1 MIKSEQSFLFIPDI
15 TGFTEFVN
23 ATEIQHGQHIISELL
38 ELIIDSNQLDL
49 KVSEVEGDAV
59 LFYAHQKIPT
69 PEELLEQTKTLFI
82 NFHNHLKKY
91 ESERICQ
98 CGACVTTSSLS
109 LKMVAHAGEIGFTS
123 IKNTEKPYG
132 ANMVLI
138 HRLLKNDVIVNEYL
152 LISNKLIKQ
161 WQIPFN
167 QSFPEW
173 AAPTEGETNYEKLG
187 KVSYNYISLVTLHDS
202 VVDPP
207 ARIPPKLTS
216 NPMVHEIYI
225 DRPIYQVFEV
235 IINLDLRLTW
245 NKGVNE
251 LEYEE
256 GRINR
261 AGTKHRCLFDSGFA
275 DFETI
280 TNDFGEEKLVYGE
293 RLNKIPVAKEVS
305 TYYILNQEE
314 SGTRVR
320 IEIHISPFPIIGWL
334 FSIFL
339 KKRLS
344 KSFETLMANLKTVCE
359 QAQIIPIKSTA

>member
-1 MIKSEQSFLFIPDI
+1 MIKSDQSFLFIPDI

-38 ELIIDSNQLDL
+38 EIIIDSNQLGL
-49 KVSEVEGDAV
+49 QVSEVEGDAV
-59 LFYAHQKIPT
+59 LFYAHKKIPS

-132 ANMVLI
+132 ANMVLV
-138 HRLLKNDVIVNEYL
+138 HKLLKNDVDIYEYL
-152 LISNKLIKQ
+152 LISNKLVKH
-161 WQIPFN
+161 WQKPLN

-187 KVSYNYISLVTLHDS
+187 KVGYSFITLVPLHDS
-202 VVDPP
+202 VADPP
-207 ARIPPKLTS
+207 ARIPPKLSS
-216 NPMVHEIYI
+216 NPVVREIYI

-235 IINLDLRLTW
+235 VTNLDLRLTW
-245 NKGVNE
+245 NKGVKE

-256 GRINR
+256 GKISRV
-261 AGTKHRCLFDSGFA
+261 GTKHRCLFNSGFA

-280 TNDFGEEKLVYGE
+280 TNNFGEEKLVYGE
-293 RLNKIPVAKEVS
+293 RLNSIPIAKEVS
-305 TYYILNQEE
+305 TYYILNEE
-314 SGTRVR
+314 GPGTKVR
-320 IEIHISPFPIIGWL
+320 LEIHIDSLPIIGWL
-334 FSIFL
+334 FSFFL
-339 KKRLS
+339 KLRIS
-344 KSFETLMANLKTVCE
+344 KTFETLIADLKIVCE
-359 QAQIIPIKSTA
+359 QAPIIPNDLTA

>member
-1 MIKSEQSFLFIPDI
+1 MINSDQSFLFIPDI

-38 ELIIDSNQLDL
+38 EIIIDSNQLGL
-49 KVSEVEGDAV
+49 QVSEVEGDAV
-59 LFYAHQKIPT
+59 LFYAHKKIPT
-69 PEELLEQTKTLFI
+69 PEELLEQTKILFI
-82 NFHNHLKKY
+82 NFHYHLKKY

-138 HRLLKNDVIVNEYL
+138 HKLLKNDVNLNEYL
-152 LISNKLIKQ
+152 LISNKLIKH
-161 WQIPFN
+161 WQTPFN
-167 QSFPEW
+167 RSFPEW

-187 KVSYNYISLVTLHDS
+187 KVRYNFISLVTLHDS
-202 VVDPP
+202 VADPP

-216 NPMVHEIYI
+216 NPVVREIYI

-235 IINLDLRLTW
+235 VTNLDLRLTW
-245 NKGVNE
+245 NKGVKE

-256 GRINR
+256 GKINR
-261 AGTKHRCLFDSGFA
+261 SGTKHRCLFDSGFA

-280 TNDFGEEKLVYGE
+280 TNDYGEEKLVYGE
-293 RLNKIPVAKEVS
+293 RLNSIPIAKEVS
-305 TYYILNQEE
+305 TYYILNQEG

-320 IEIHISPFPIIGWL
+320 LEIHIVPLPFIGWL
-334 FSIFL
+334 FSFFL
-339 KKRLS
+339 KMRVTKT
-344 KSFETLMANLKTVCE
+344 FETLIADLKTVCE
-359 QAQIIPIKSTA
+359 HAPIISNKSIA